1 MYSNEGFQLIGVKA
15 CAEIKNSNVRLL
27 IISPKTSALKLPLK
41 QIVATLLKILVF
53 HLSGYRPQE
62 SKGSI
67 IRVPV
72 SQTKE
77 YAYGAWS
84 VKIAQV
90 NRENVRLQVTPPA
103 DAVVGRYQFYVETK
117 TNVSGT
123 DKQAEFRYQYPEEI
137 IILFNPW
144 CKG

>member
-1 MYSNEGFQLIGVKA
+1 VKTQR
-15 CAEIKNSNVRLL
+15 NR
-27 IISPKTSALKLPLK
+27 KLQRPIASHK
-41 QIVATLLKILVF
+41 F
-53 HLSGYRPQE
+53 FPHLSGYRPQE

-72 SQTKE
+72 SQTKG

-84 VKIAQV
+84 VKIAQD
-90 NRENVRLQVTPPA
+90 NREDMRLQVTPPA

-117 TNVSGT
+117 TKVPGT